1 MWDDFDS
8 KLQEFKLK
16 MTSPILNV
24 FGPFLTFLEF
34 FI

>member
-16 MTSPILNV
+16 MMSPILNV
-24 FGPFLTFLEF
+24 FGPFLTFLKIF
-34 FI
+34 V